1 MKELNVLIERK
12 DGKLVVSSRII
23 AEQLGKEHK
32 HVLAKIKECL
42 NIEDG
47 QKFGTPIEAIES
59 TYLNSQNK
67 IQPEYLV
74 TKDGFILLMMNY
86 TGYNDFKRAYINEFN
101 RMESELTKFKLPT
114 TYKEAVQ
121 DLLLQIEENEKLQ
134 LENSKQKEVIDVQS
148 KEIEYKE
155 DVIIGLVD
163 TITLEEKRQTLNKV
177 VRHKGANYQERWQL
191 LYKHFEDKYHLNLK
205 IRREN
210 WDKVNKPKSKSMV
223 DFIDRGLGKLPELY
237 EIATKLFEGDIKEII
252 SHYEDIR

>member
-1 MKELNVLIERK
+1 MKEILTKVEKK
-12 DGKLVVSSRII
+12 DGILVVSSRVI
-23 AEQLGKEHK
+23 AEQLGKRHSD
-32 HVLAKIKECL
+32 VLEQLDKICENETFRSL
-42 NIEDG
+42 I
-47 QKFGTPIEAIES
+47 ISS
-59 TYLNSQNK
+59 TYRVEGQNRSYK
-67 IQPEYLV
+67 EYLL
-74 TKDGFILLMMNY
+74 TKDGFMIYMFNIQ
-86 TGYNDFKRAYINEFN
+86 GYNDFKLAYINEFN

-134 LENSKQKEVIDVQS
+134 LENSKQKEVIEVQS

-163 TITLEEKRQTLNKV
+163 TISLEEKRQTLNKV

-205 IRREN
+205 IRKEN

-223 DFIDRGLGKLPELY
+223 DFIDRGLGKIPELY

>member
-1 MKELNVLIERK
+1 MSELNVLIERK
-12 DGKLVVSSRII
+12 DGQLVVSSRVI
-23 AEQLGKEHK
+23 AEQLGKDVQDVK
-32 HVLAKIKECL
+32 KKIKEVL
-42 NIEDG
+42 EIGTEYFPVQTLVRGKVAED
-47 QKFGTPIEAIES
+47 
-59 TYLNSQNK
+59 L
-67 IQPEYLV
+67 LV

-86 TGYNDFKRAYINEFN
+86 TGFNEFKRAYISEFN
-101 RMESELTKFKLPT
+101 RMESELTKFKLPK

-134 LENSKQKEVIDVQS
+134 LENSKQKEVIEVQS

>member
-1 MKELNVLIERK
+1 MKEILTKVEKK
-12 DGKLVVSSRII
+12 DGILVVSSRVI

-32 HVLAKIKECL
+32 NVLRDL
-42 NIEDG
+42 DNILESSNVSSL
-47 QKFGTPIEAIES
+47 IISS
-59 TYLNSQNK
+59 TYEVVGQSRK
-67 IQPEYLV
+67 YKEYLL
-74 TKDGFILLMMNY
+74 TKDGFMIYMFNIQ
-86 TGYNDFKRAYINEFN
+86 GYNDFKMAYINEFN

-134 LENSKQKEVIDVQS
+134 LENSKQKEVIEVQS
-148 KEIEYKE
+148 KEITYKE

-163 TITLEEKRQTLNKV
+163 TISLEEKRQTLNKV

-205 IRREN
+205 IRKEN

-223 DFIDRGLGKLPELY
+223 DFIDRGLGKVPELY